1 MSDTMIA
8 DQQKRADRMPAP
20 TSHHTVPGLQR
31 ARVRAYLTQR
41 QLAQKAGVATSTVAR
56 AEQGY
61 PMSVLVTQRIADAL
75 GVSLR
80 ELREAPPEE

>member
-1 MSDTMIA
+1 
-8 DQQKRADRMPAP
+8 
-20 TSHHTVPGLQR
+20 QR

-61 PMSVLVTQRIADAL
+61 PMSMLVTQRIADAL
-75 GVSLR
+75 GVTVHALR
-80 ELREAPPEE
+80 ATPPDEEA

>member
-1 MSDTMIA
+1 VFA
-8 DQQKRADRMPAP
+8 EQQQKRADRIMPAP

-41 QLAQKAGVATSTVAR
+41 QLAHKAGVATSTVAR

-61 PMSVLVTQRIADAL
+61 PTSLITVQRIADAL
-75 GVSLR
+75 GVSVRQLQ
-80 ELREAPPEE
+80 EEEPTS